1 MNVMKHLVLLTLL
14 LSSWVPTS
22 FAESLF
28 RASAQYDAS
37 QPMPRSLFFQ
47 PAPKFVGDL
56 VTVQLDEKTLNNVSS
71 TVRVDRKNTL
81 TENSTGLVNNATR
94 DLLSKVPF
102 FGASLSTKLAPKLAL
117 PSFDGLNDKQ
127 TIQSQAQSQKQT
139 QFKDSITCQVT
150 EVLPNGYLV
159 IQGQKNV
166 LMNKEES
173 TLFVSGLVNPYYLDR
188 NNQITSGR
196 VGNLQMLAGGRGI
209 ISRQQ
214 GDGIASKIYH
224 VLH

>member
-1 MNVMKHLVLLTLL
+1 MKKAFLNILVLMVLFNLNL
-14 LSSWVPTS
+14 VSQ
-22 FAESLF
+22 AESLF
-28 RASAQYDAS
+28 RGGVQYDAT
-37 QPMPRSLFFQ
+37 QPVPRSLFFQ

-56 VTVQLDEKTLNNVSS
+56 VTVQMEEQTLNNVTSN
-71 TVRVDRKNTL
+71 VRVDRKNTL
-81 TENSTGLVNNATR
+81 NETSTGLVNNATR
-94 DLLSKVPF
+94 DLLSKVPI

-159 IQGQKNV
+159 VQGQKNV

-173 TLFVSGLVNPYYLDR
+173 TLFVSGIVNPYYLDR
-188 NNQITSGR
+188 NNQISSRR
-196 VGNLQMLAGGRGI
+196 VGNLQLLAGGRGI

-214 GDGIASKIYH
+214 GDGLASKIYH